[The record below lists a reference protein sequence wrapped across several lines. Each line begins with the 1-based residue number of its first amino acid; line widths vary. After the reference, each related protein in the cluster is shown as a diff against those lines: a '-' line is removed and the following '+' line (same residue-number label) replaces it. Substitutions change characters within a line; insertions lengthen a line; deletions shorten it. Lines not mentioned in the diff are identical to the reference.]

1 MGIVS
6 VLHFRSDEP
15 QPRECL
21 TACRKGIPMAAENV
35 HEFNDAN
42 FQAEVESSDK
52 PVLVDFWAEWC
63 MPCRMLSPTIDKL
76 ASEHGDKIKV
86 GKVNIDHNQQ
96 VSVNHGINAIPTVL
110 IFKGGEVVK
119 RFVGITSE
127 GDLAAAI
134 EELA

>member
-1 MGIVS
+1 MPL
-6 VLHFRSDEP
+6 LHFVLSTHSHRVAIAPPAS
-15 QPRECL
+15 Q
-21 TACRKGIPMAAENV
+21 KGTTMAAENV
-35 HEFNDAN
+35 HEFTDAN
-42 FQAEVESSDK
+42 FKDEVESADK

-76 ASEHGDKIKV
+76 ASEHDGKIKV
-86 GKVNIDHNQQ
+86 GKVNIDQNQQ

-134 EELA
+134 EEVSA

>member
-1 MGIVS
+1 
-6 VLHFRSDEP
+6 
-15 QPRECL
+15 
-21 TACRKGIPMAAENV
+21 MAADNV

>member
-1 MGIVS
+1 
-6 VLHFRSDEP
+6 
-15 QPRECL
+15 
-21 TACRKGIPMAAENV
+21 MAAENV
-35 HEFNDAN
+35 LELTDAN
-42 FQAEVESSDK
+42 FKDEVESSHK

-127 GDLAAAI
+127 GDLTAAI
-134 EELA
+134 NEIAS